1 MAQGAG
7 LSRGRNLDAQGVVD
21 LTPQGHPDKP
31 TRLNDFGT
39 SITCLKCLGELSD
52 NEDAVLTFR
61 DAIDLTPHGHAC
73 KPARLDN
80 LGTAFVARFE
90 CLEELSDIDEAIWRR
105 EDAANLTPGDYA
117 DKPGRL
123 GECAQ
128 ADPRNV

>member
-1 MAQGAG
+1 M
-7 LSRGRNLDAQGVVD
+7 SRRV
-21 LTPQGHPDKP
+21 
-31 TRLNDFGT
+31 
-39 SITCLKCLGELSD
+39 
-52 NEDAVLTFR
+52 EDAVLTFR